1 MSITKQY
8 TVDFTLSE
16 EEAHELTEA
25 SRLLKTK
32 PDNLAAKL
40 LHEYLEKTK
49 SYMEDPIWDLISSGN
64 SQRANWSTDHTR
76 KVRSRK

>member
-16 EEAHELTEA
+16 EEANELTEA
-25 SRLLKTK
+25 SRILKTK

-49 SYMEDPIWDLISSGN
+49 NYMDDPIWDLIGSDN
-64 SQRANWSTDHTR
+64 SQRVNWSTDHTR
-76 KVRSRK
+76 KMRSR